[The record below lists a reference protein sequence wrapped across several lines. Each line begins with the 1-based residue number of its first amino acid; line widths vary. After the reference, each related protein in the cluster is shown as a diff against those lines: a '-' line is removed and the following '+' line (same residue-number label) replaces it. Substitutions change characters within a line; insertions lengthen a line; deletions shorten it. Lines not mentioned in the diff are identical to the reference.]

1 MPRWSSKRNRQRAM
15 AAPAFAEES
24 FLNHLYSLDGSYLK
38 DNQTKQISL
47 PLHSAPIQNKS

>member
-1 MPRWSSKRNRQRAM
+1 M